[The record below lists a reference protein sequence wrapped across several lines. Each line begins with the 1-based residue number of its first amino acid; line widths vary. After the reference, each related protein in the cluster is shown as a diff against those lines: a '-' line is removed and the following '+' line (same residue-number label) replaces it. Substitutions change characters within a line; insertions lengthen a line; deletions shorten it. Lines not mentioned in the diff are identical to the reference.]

1 MTSNELKILVGGGAA
16 NCVANGTWWL
26 QPILMHQFIAQH
38 GMSDSAAGLI
48 LTVEIAALAL
58 ASALATRLLGAAANV
73 KRLVI
78 AGTVL
83 TIIASWLTLQVQ
95 HDYVALLIV
104 RGLAGLGAGV
114 ALMTGN
120 RLGAQAAD
128 PDSMFAKFG
137 FINVVFGVVLL
148 WALEPLTALAG
159 ESTAFVLLLL
169 SLVALLPLLLAV
181 PDAPPAAAAGEGGDA
196 VMAPGTFSRIALIAA
211 GTFAV
216 SLCSGIIWA
225 YYAVIGE
232 QTGLNASEV
241 DGAIGAAI
249 FASGAAAMLA
259 AWIGGRFN
267 RALPIGVGLVVM
279 AGAILALSNHPSGT
293 TFRVATCFNM
303 AMVYFLFP
311 FFLGA
316 GSAEDAGKGAAYVGS
331 AFFLAGALSPVVGGL
346 LVEHA
351 GIGLVGGGVAVVAVV
366 VAALFAYLER
376 SVAALPAVASR

>member
-1 MTSNELKILVGGGAA
+1 MTRRELRILVGGGAA

-26 QPILMHQFIAQH
+26 QPILMHQFIAR

-58 ASALATRLLGAAANV
+58 ASALATRWLGPRVNV
-73 KRLVI
+73 KRLVLG
-78 AGTVL
+78 GTVL
-83 TIIASWLTLQVQ
+83 AIIASWLTLQVQ
-95 HDYVALLIV
+95 HDYMALTAV
-104 RGLAGLGAGV
+104 RGLAGLGGGI

-148 WALEPLTALAG
+148 WALEPLGALAG
-159 ESTAFVLLLL
+159 EATVFVLLLL

-181 PDAPPAAAAGEGGDA
+181 PDAPREDAAGGHAGGA
-196 VMAPGTFSRIALIAA
+196 ATGAFARVALIAA

-232 QTGLNASEV
+232 QTGLSATEV
-241 DGAIGAAI
+241 DGAIGLAI
-249 FASGAAAMLA
+249 FASGAATMLA

-267 RALPIGVGLVVM
+267 RALPIGVGLAVM
-279 AGAILALSNHPSGT
+279 AGAILALSSHPSAA

-311 FFLGA
+311 FLLGA
-316 GSAEDAGKGAAYVGS
+316 GTAEDAGKGAAYVGS
-331 AFFLAGALSPVVGGL
+331 AFFLAGALSPLVGGL

-351 GIGLVGGGVAVVAVV
+351 GIGVVGVGVAVVAVV
-366 VAALFAYLER
+366 VALLFFVLER
-376 SVAALPAVASR
+376 KAPETAVLAAH